1 MKPIS
6 TLYAPKKSVDILTK
20 EPVEATIERSDIC
33 TVPAAGVVGE
43 AVVAFEV
50 SAAMVEK
57 FGGDTLME
65 MRRNFDAYQAY
76 VRDF

>member
-6 TLYAPKKSVDILTK
+6 TLYNPKRSVDIRTK

-43 AVVAFEV
+43 AVVAYELA
-50 SAAMVEK
+50 AAMVEK
-57 FGGDTLME
+57 FGGDSLEE

-76 VRDF
+76 VKQF